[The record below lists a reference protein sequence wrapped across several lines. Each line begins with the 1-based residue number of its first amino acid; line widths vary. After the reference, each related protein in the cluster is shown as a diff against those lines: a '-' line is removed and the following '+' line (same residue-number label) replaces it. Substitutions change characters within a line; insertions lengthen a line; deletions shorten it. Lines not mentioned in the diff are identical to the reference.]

1 MDELLINSGAGGMM
15 DIGLVVDKVVVA
27 VMVMVSKDYVRCG
40 VRILRLAPEQK

>member
-15 DIGLVVDKVVVA
+15 DIGLVVDKLEVVV
-27 VMVMVSKDYVRCG
+27 MVIVSKDHVRYG